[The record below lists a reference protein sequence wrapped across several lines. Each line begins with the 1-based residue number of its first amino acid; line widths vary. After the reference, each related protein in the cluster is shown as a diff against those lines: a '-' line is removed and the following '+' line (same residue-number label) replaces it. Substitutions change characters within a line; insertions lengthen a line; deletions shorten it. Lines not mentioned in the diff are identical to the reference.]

1 MDISYIKPH
10 IQNVNLVIDK
20 IKYICEQ
27 LASIDNSE
35 CRNVLQPFTVR
46 FRDIIKEYSSIT
58 HLIDSRV
65 KRSAWIGG
73 IGTAMKQI
81 FGTLDEDDAIKYD
94 TAINHVQNNQKRLAS
109 LMKEHILVTTSAL
122 ARYNDTLNKIKVN
135 EANLNIAINKLST
148 ELRNITKTTNNLL
161 INSEINSIF
170 TILES
175 SLLTLSFQV
184 EDLTSSILFSSV
196 NVLHPSVITPRQLYT
211 ELADNYRHLPN
222 NFELAVELNIDLI
235 HVILSTSKLIS
246 YYINDKVMFVL
257 QIPLVNPRQFYIY
270 NNVPL
275 PIPHNAIRPDSFS
288 VIVPSHKY
296 VMITKDKLHYS
307 TLDSLEKCKNT
318 NSQNYVCEIVKVLPT
333 SENPSCESEL
343 LSKVITKIP
352 TQCKTEFIRGNLDIW
367 KPLQNNKW
375 IFIQTTLSKLSIDCL
390 NSELTEINVIGIG
403 IVEIPTNCKA
413 FSRDTELLPNYNIMN
428 VSLPVIK
435 LDFNL
440 INDSCCSL
448 TKFVKIADKIPII
461 NLKDL
466 DLKNIDFVKTVNSK
480 IVSELDKIIQEP
492 HIVKYGAHYSSLT
505 LFVILITVV
514 ILFYTFYHKKV
525 FTNKSGNNHEDEQL
539 ELSIINPK
547 NKTKDI
553 HTDTEPVTIEVEES
567 FPKTRRNL

>member
-1 MDISYIKPH
+1 MTGLVTYTLPFWPTTPQFTALLISVHMNSCSDTNPLSPTLSIIINGHLSILIPVDISYIKPH
-10 IQNVNLVIDK
+10 VQNVNLVIDK

-184 EDLTSSILFSSV
+184 EDLTNSILFSSV

-222 NFELAVELNIDLI
+222 NFELAVDLNIDLI

-257 QIPLVNPRQFYIY
+257 QIPLVNPRQFYMY

-296 VMITKDKLHYS
+296 
-307 TLDSLEKCKNT
+307 
-318 NSQNYVCEIVKVLPT
+318 
-333 SENPSCESEL
+333 
-343 LSKVITKIP
+343 
-352 TQCKTEFIRGNLDIW
+352 R
-367 KPLQNNKW
+367 
-375 IFIQTTLSKLSIDCL
+375 
-390 NSELTEINVIGIG
+390 
-403 IVEIPTNCKA
+403 
-413 FSRDTELLPNYNIMN
+413 R
-428 VSLPVIK
+428 
-435 LDFNL
+435 
-440 INDSCCSL
+440 
-448 TKFVKIADKIPII
+448 
-461 NLKDL
+461 
-466 DLKNIDFVKTVNSK
+466 
-480 IVSELDKIIQEP
+480 
-492 HIVKYGAHYSSLT
+492 
-505 LFVILITVV
+505 
-514 ILFYTFYHKKV
+514 
-525 FTNKSGNNHEDEQL
+525 
-539 ELSIINPK
+539 
-547 NKTKDI
+547 
-553 HTDTEPVTIEVEES
+553 TEPRTDGAAA
-567 FPKTRRNL
+567 RRRPGYLGSAS